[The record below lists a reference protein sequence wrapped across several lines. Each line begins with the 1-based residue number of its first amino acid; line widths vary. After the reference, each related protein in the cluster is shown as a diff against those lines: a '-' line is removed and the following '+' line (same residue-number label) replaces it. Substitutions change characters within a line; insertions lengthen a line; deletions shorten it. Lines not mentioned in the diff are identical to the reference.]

1 MQIVTADIGG
11 THARFALADIADDGR
26 IALHSVVAQ
35 KTSQHASLHMAWQA
49 FADSVGRDLPRRA
62 AIAVACPV
70 DADVLQLTNNP
81 WMIRPA
87 RLSSELALDEVM
99 LCNDIGAV
107 AHSLSHLPDSAM
119 CHVCG
124 PDTALPRRGSI
135 SVLGAGTG
143 LGAALVLR
151 SEGHEHVIETEA
163 GHIDFAPLD
172 PLEDAMLRRLREKF
186 RRVSV
191 ERIVSGPGL
200 RNIYESIAAIEDRP
214 VRSLDDPAIWN
225 AALDGSDSLA
235 AAAFDRFCLCLGAVA
250 GDIAL
255 AHGSQAVVLAGGIC
269 RRLEKLLGP
278 SGFASRF
285 VSKGR
290 FAQRMAAIGVKL
302 IVDPQ
307 PGLLGAAAAFS
318 KTHP

>member
-11 THARFALADIADDGR
+11 THARFALADIGDDGR
-26 IALHSVVAQ
+26 IALHSVVTQ
-35 KTSQHASLHMAWQA
+35 KTMQHASLHTAWQA
-49 FADSVGRDLPRRA
+49 FAGTVGHDLPRRA

-87 RLSSELALDEVM
+87 RLSSELDLDSLI

-107 AHSLSHLPDSAM
+107 AHSLGHLPDGAM
-119 CHVCG
+119 RHICG
-124 PDTALPRRGSI
+124 PDILLPRQGVI

-143 LGAALVLR
+143 LGAAQVLR
-151 SEGHEHVIETEA
+151 VDGHEHVIETEA

-172 PLEDAMLRRLREKF
+172 TLDDAMLRRLREKY
-186 RRVSV
+186 RRVSA
-191 ERIVSGPGL
+191 ERIASGPGL
-200 RNIYESIAAIEDRP
+200 RNIYESIAVIEQQP
-214 VRSLDDPAIWN
+214 VKSLADPAIWD
-225 AALDGSDSLA
+225 AAMEGTDSLA
-235 AAAFDRFCLCLGAVA
+235 AAALERFCLCLGAVA

-255 AHGSQAVVLAGGIC
+255 AHGAHAMVLAGGIC
-269 RRLEKLLGP
+269 RRMEKLLGL

-285 VSKGR
+285 IGKGR
-290 FAQRMAAIGVKL
+290 FAQRMAALPVKL

-318 KTHP
+318 KARL